1 MAADVEE
8 LLNLPR
14 RGSTYHGG
22 VRPPSDGMV
31 LIVAVWGTGG
41 QKVTMERVFL
51 KKNLHQVSDIA
62 LDKSFAECASPS
74 VTLDKAFTK
83 CFFTA
88 LLSVLD
94 TPANFQFPT
103 VTCKS
108 FFIQLESEESTVI
121 KKKVLAFIGF

>member
-1 MAADVEE
+1 VGD
-8 LLNLPR
+8 
-14 RGSTYHGG
+14 GG
-22 VRPPSDGMV
+22 TESHDG
-31 LIVAVWGTGG
+31 AC
-41 QKVTMERVFL
+41 FF